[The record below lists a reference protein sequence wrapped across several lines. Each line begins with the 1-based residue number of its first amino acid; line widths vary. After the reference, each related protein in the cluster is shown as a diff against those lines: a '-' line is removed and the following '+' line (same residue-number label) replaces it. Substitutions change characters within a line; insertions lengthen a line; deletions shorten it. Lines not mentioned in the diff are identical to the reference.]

1 MGGVIM
7 SKIKLQHD
15 ELEEVRLML
24 NGWGAWLRSTSV
36 CSLDF
41 PRKANFVIMPG
52 GRDMDYED
60 ESAEVIEE
68 ILIHLKREIP
78 LAFRVIQQDYY
89 FENSIRNGAE
99 KLGIKTGRYREM
111 KMRGESFVQD
121 FLIFIKNSKK
131 LCNIA

>member
-15 ELEEVRLML
+15 ELEEVRLLL
-24 NGWGAWLRSTSV
+24 NGWGAWLRSTGV

-60 ESAEVIEE
+60 ESAEEIEE
-68 ILIHLKREIP
+68 ILVHLKREMP
-78 LAFRVIQQDYY
+78 LAFKVIQQDYY
-89 FENSIRNGAE
+89 FENSVRNGCEVLNLKRAKYCDMKIRGETFVQAYLCFAKNEE
-99 KLGIKTGRYREM
+99 KLIR
-111 KMRGESFVQD
+111 
-121 FLIFIKNSKK
+121 
-131 LCNIA
+131 IA